1 MNSSHNK
8 YLLLFLILIPSMTNA
23 SYEHCIESTGN
34 RQLDDKIITAK
45 IKGEI
50 SYGKGATIS
59 SKLSLERSS
68 NKTSDIVTEK
78 IILESQN
85 EVGLLDLESIVIKP
99 SPNGNELVCISGQEK
114 DL

>member
-34 RQLDDKIITAK
+34 RQLDEKIITTK
-45 IKGEI
+45 IRGAI
-50 SYGKGATIS
+50 TYGKGATIS

-68 NKTSDIVTEK
+68 NKTSDILTET

-85 EVGLLDLESIVIKP
+85 EVGPIDLESIVIKQ
-99 SPNGNELVCISGQEK
+99 SPDGNKLVCISGQEK
-114 DL
+114 DF